1 MLIFIRK
8 EMKKLTI
15 TLFLS
20 ILCSSLLAQQKHT
33 ISGYVL
39 DQETGESL
47 IGVNVIW
54 KDKFQG
60 TTTNTFGFYSIT
72 LPEGSVNID
81 FSYIGYNI
89 ESKTIALNKDI
100 TLNVELSSSAHNIK
114 EVTVLGEETVV
125 ERTQSS
131 IVEVPVEQ
139 IKNIPA
145 LLGEVDVMKAIQLL
159 PGVQS
164 GGEGTSGFYV
174 RGGGPDQNL
183 ILLDGVPVY
192 NASHL
197 FGFFSVFNAD
207 AIKNVRL
214 TKGGFPSRFGGRL
227 SSVLEIDMKEGNM
240 KEFQGEGSIG
250 LISSK
255 LSLEGPILKDKT
267 SFIVSARRT
276 YIDILAQPFIKSSN
290 DGNPAGYYFYDL
302 NAKLNHKLSD
312 NDRLYLSMYSGK
324 DRFYLSENSSSKNDK
339 SSDENNFSYRD
350 RSEFG
355 LQWGNLTSALRWNHL
370 FSNKLFANTTLT
382 YTKYK
387 FQTDFMNSAAQTF
400 QNTSSKDSIQFT
412 YFSGIEDVGA
422 KIDFD
427 YLPNPNHYVRFG
439 VNYIYHSFY
448 PGAINFYERNFH
460 IDSLQNQTISTL
472 DTSFVFSNELYN
484 HDSFFF
490 IEDDIKINDRLKIN
504 AGIHLAY
511 FNTNG
516 VAYTDIQPRLSSRYV
531 ISKDWSVK
539 ASYAQ
544 MQQHIHLLSNT
555 SVGLPIDIWV
565 PSTDTIPPQQSSQ
578 MACSINHNFRNGLF
592 EISLEGYYKTMEDLI
607 SLKPGTDIISFQD
620 WREKIE
626 IAGQGRSY
634 GLELFLQKK
643 KGKTTGWIGYTLSYS
658 ERKFENINFGNW
670 YPYKYDRRHDV
681 SVVASHKFN
690 DNFDIGFTWVY
701 GTGNNITL
709 ETARLPSINLAGN
722 INGIDDHSINE
733 IQYFPSRNNYR
744 MTAYHRLDLGLN
756 FHKQKKWGERTW
768 SIGAYNVYNRKNPF
782 FIRIDDESTVI
793 NNQLVNNRVAK
804 QISLFPII
812 PSITYKFKF

>member
-100 TLNVELSSSAHNIK
+100 TLNVELSSSAQNIQ

-240 KEFQGEGSIG
+240 KKFQGEGSIG

-324 DRFYLSENSSSKNDK
+324 DRFYLSEDSSSKNDK
-339 SSDENNFSYRD
+339 SSR
-350 RSEFG
+350 
-355 LQWGNLTSALRWNHL
+355 NLTILVHLPLDIRRLTLSLSISAPAPG
-370 FSNKLFANTTLT
+370 KLSIPASL
-382 YTKYK
+382 
-387 FQTDFMNSAAQTF
+387 SAC
-400 QNTSSKDSIQFT
+400 NTSRCD
-412 YFSGIEDVGA
+412 
-422 KIDFD
+422 
-427 YLPNPNHYVRFG
+427 
-439 VNYIYHSFY
+439 
-448 PGAINFYERNFH
+448 
-460 IDSLQNQTISTL
+460 
-472 DTSFVFSNELYN
+472 
-484 HDSFFF
+484 
-490 IEDDIKINDRLKIN
+490 
-504 AGIHLAY
+504 
-511 FNTNG
+511 
-516 VAYTDIQPRLSSRYV
+516 
-531 ISKDWSVK
+531 
-539 ASYAQ
+539 
-544 MQQHIHLLSNT
+544 
-555 SVGLPIDIWV
+555 
-565 PSTDTIPPQQSSQ
+565 
-578 MACSINHNFRNGLF
+578 
-592 EISLEGYYKTMEDLI
+592 
-607 SLKPGTDIISFQD
+607 
-620 WREKIE
+620 
-626 IAGQGRSY
+626 
-634 GLELFLQKK
+634 
-643 KGKTTGWIGYTLSYS
+643 
-658 ERKFENINFGNW
+658 
-670 YPYKYDRRHDV
+670 
-681 SVVASHKFN
+681 
-690 DNFDIGFTWVY
+690 
-701 GTGNNITL
+701 
-709 ETARLPSINLAGN
+709 
-722 INGIDDHSINE
+722 
-733 IQYFPSRNNYR
+733 FPSNLQ
-744 MTAYHRLDLGLN
+744 M
-756 FHKQKKWGERTW
+756 
-768 SIGAYNVYNRKNPF
+768 
-782 FIRIDDESTVI
+782 
-793 NNQLVNNRVAK
+793 
-804 QISLFPII
+804 
-812 PSITYKFKF
+812 